1 MSILKTLGFIGF
13 SAVIGMG
20 VGFGMSDSKHKK
32 EKEEF
37 NNIKTEQDQEISD
50 LTNALNEKTSTILLL
65 EEQIETLNSELALNV
80 VELAEKQSLLA
91 EKQNELEIARNTITD
106 NQINISEL
114 EVQVVN
120 LQSQIGSL
128 ENENENLT
136 SQVERLQAQLNEL
149 QKITFT
155 IHTFED
161 DLFTYNAT
169 ENMNF
174 DEWINS
180 EYNSNAVFIYSIN
193 DESNLIVSIIGDNTF
208 YLTDSNGNYL
218 TSETKIENGTRYI
231 LTDVSPNKTTQIN
244 FVVEYDD
251 PNTYE
256 LTQTTLNLYGHTHQV
271 NNFYQGMPYMYH
283 VGVDSHNCYP
293 VLLDDIIEEM
303 KAQMIIFKN
312 MGGLE

>member
-1 MSILKTLGFIGF
+1 M
-13 SAVIGMG
+13 
-20 VGFGMSDSKHKK
+20 
-32 EKEEF
+32 
-37 NNIKTEQDQEISD
+37 
-50 LTNALNEKTSTILLL
+50 
-65 EEQIETLNSELALNV
+65 
-80 VELAEKQSLLA
+80 
-91 EKQNELEIARNTITD
+91 
-106 NQINISEL
+106 
-114 EVQVVN
+114 
-120 LQSQIGSL
+120 
-128 ENENENLT
+128 
-136 SQVERLQAQLNEL
+136 

-256 LTQTTLNLYGHTHQV
+256 LTQTTLNAEEGMTWGEWIYSEYNTLNIYSDDGYIHTNLGAYILNGEEYILSSTV
-271 NNFYQGMPYMYH
+271 ITADAIYSTTNFPEGYFDTINFNIKKDLMSSVEYSARKFMTWDEWVQSEFNTEGFKLNSQGTKILTSDNYAI
-283 VGVDSHNCYP
+283 
-293 VLLDDIIEEM
+293 LLDGLEVNPTDIIIEDSEYSLSLM
-303 KAQMIIFKN
+303 ADLM
-312 MGGLE
+312 